1 MPSTSAT
8 THMVDLPREAYEEI
22 RLYLDGRERQRF
34 ERLLS
39 EGHEFPG
46 VSDPEASFRPF
57 LEDLDTPVVRLAV
70 HLYSLRGR
78 QTTAE
83 PMEALELPPEFDDIY
98 INFAGLRGKPE
109 LTLQKTGY
117 SFQITARGSRESAD
131 EVIDYIEAVF
141 RKYPLHVNFE
151 PETPSIFIGHGGDQ
165 QWRELRDALRDHH
178 GFHVEAFET
187 SPRAGH
193 NIQTVL
199 EQMMSRVNMALLVM
213 TAADETTD
221 GRKLARQ
228 NVVHEVGLLQSR
240 LGWDRAIVL
249 LEDGVEEPSNLAGT
263 QQIRFR
269 PGQIAGAVGEVVAEV
284 NRRFPG

>member
-1 MPSTSAT
+1 M
-8 THMVDLPREAYEEI
+8 HNVRWPREAFEEL
-22 RLYLDGRERQRF
+22 RSYLAEREHERF
-34 ERLLS
+34 RRVLTGKEPGFIPMAADSINAHRELL
-39 EGHEFPG
+39 
-46 VSDPEASFRPF
+46 
-57 LEDLDTPVVRLAV
+57 
-70 HLYSLRGR
+70 
-78 QTTAE
+78 
-83 PMEALELPPEFDDIY
+83 
-98 INFAGLRGKPE
+98 
-109 LTLQKTGY
+109 
-117 SFQITARGSRESAD
+117 ESAD
-131 EVIDYIEAVF
+131 HLVGQSVISFVYNGRTTMVQAYEQMPIPPVFESCEVRFYPISGRDKMSIHVSPWSVRATVIDGDVDMTVAYELLDYVEAMAA
-141 RKYPLHVNFE
+141 KYPVRAE
-151 PETPSIFIGHGGDQ
+151 KETPSIFIGHGGDQ

-178 GFHVEAFET
+178 HLHIEAFET
-187 SPRAGH
+187 TPRAGH